1 MKVRIIFGAALIGLA
16 AAPASAMTV
25 AEFMAKVNGLKA
37 KGPMALFSS
46 DIGVLKKEGMTAGQ
60 SIRADQEA
68 AQAAG
73 RPAATCVPKG
83 TKIGQNELL
92 AYFEKIPA
100 AQAQR
105 MTVKQGMVAMF
116 RQKWPC
122 K

>member
-1 MKVRIIFGAALIGLA
+1 MKLRIALAIALIGV

-46 DIGVLKKEGMTAGQ
+46 DIGVLKAEGLAAGQ

-68 AQAAG
+68 ALAAG
-73 RPAATCVPKG
+73 RPAPTCVPKG
-83 TKIGQNELL
+83 SKVNSNELL
-92 AYFEKIPA
+92 AYFEKIPV
-100 AQAQR
+100 AQQQR
-105 MTVKQGMVAMF
+105 MTVKQGMVGLF

>member
-1 MKVRIIFGAALIGLA
+1 MKLRIAFAAALIGL

-46 DIGVLKKEGMTAGQ
+46 DIGVLKKEGAAAGQ

-68 AQAAG
+68 AAAAG
-73 RPAATCVPKG
+73 RPGPTCVPKG
-83 TKIGQNELL
+83 SKLSSNELL
-92 AYFEKIPA
+92 AYFEKIPL
-100 AQAQR
+100 AQQQR
-105 MTVKQGMVAMF
+105 MTVKQGMVGLF